1 MESRMLV
8 VADERFMHLEQ
19 PRLVGGCVPFGTL
32 TPTCCPFGQH
42 SQKRVIGS
50 DDAAAVRHPGYRS
63 MNAIEVNGVAV
74 TIEPLPMSM
83 SPFRKSLVCLR
94 WASCGQSMRKSRGT

>member
-8 VADERFMHLEQ
+8 VADERFMHLAQ

-32 TPTCCPFGQH
+32 TPTRCPFGQH

-50 DDAAAVRHPGYRS
+50 DDAGSVR
-63 MNAIEVNGVAV
+63 
-74 TIEPLPMSM
+74 
-83 SPFRKSLVCLR
+83 
-94 WASCGQSMRKSRGT
+94 